1 MIRITVYSNITH
13 YILTINYYFKMNKT
27 ELLQKCKEL
36 GMKGVTSK
44 NKNELLNLLKEH
56 ELKNASPAE
65 ASATCEPK
73 KESALTLVFQQ
84 LLSQTPKDKSRK
96 VCKKCNELGHSITS
110 VNCKVNVEHNN
121 KLKQKIQK
129 YVLSQN
135 CLDDKTSDD
144 YCNELSIMLGISQ
157 NLCKTLY
164 NEIPIEQLLNR
175 PTDLTLYFKNITSQ
189 LTKICADC
197 NKPLICVQT
206 NSHHIWKGNTICD
219 TCWAKFSNDRKILWE
234 KIKLYKKI
242 QCAICASVQ
251 TVIEERYH
259 YDHLNMFN
267 KDKSICCMVHEGIDV
282 EDIYL
287 EIDKCQILCIS
298 CHHIV
303 TDIET
308 KLGFTRLK
316 QSLTRSLNQCEI
328 APDYYNTQIQM
339 YQNIYEAKMTTI
351 YKEIQLHLG

>member
-1 MIRITVYSNITH
+1 MQ
-13 YILTINYYFKMNKT
+13 MNKT

-44 NKNELLNLLKEH
+44 NKNELLLLLKEY
-56 ELKNASPAE
+56 ELKPSSSGSADAE
-65 ASATCEPK
+65 ASAK
-73 KESALTLVFQQ
+73 KEQPLTIVFQQ
-84 LLSQTPKDKSRK
+84 LLSQIPKDKLRK

-129 YVLSQN
+129 YVLTQN
-135 CLDDKTSDD
+135 SLDDKTSDD
-144 YCNELSIMLGISQ
+144 YCNELSIMLGISP

-164 NEIPIEQLLNR
+164 NEIPIDELLNR
-175 PTDLTLYFKNITSQ
+175 PMDLALYFKNITTQFS
-189 LTKICADC
+189 KICAEC
-197 NKPLICVQT
+197 NKSLICIQT
-206 NSHHIWKGNTICD
+206 NTQHIWKGNTICD
-219 TCWAKFSNDRKILWE
+219 TCWANYSNVRKILWE

-242 QCAICASVQ
+242 QCAICKSVQ
-251 TVIEERYH
+251 NFIEERYH

-267 KDKSICCMVHEGIDV
+267 KDKSICSMVHEGVDI

-287 EIDKCQILCIS
+287 EIDKCQILCLS

-303 TDIET
+303 TDIEN
-308 KLGFTRLK
+308 KLGFTRIK

-328 APDYYNTQIQM
+328 PLDNYNSQIQM
-339 YQNIYEAKMTTI
+339 YQNIYEEKMKNI
-351 YKEIQLHLG
+351 YKEIQLNMI